1 LFIPLEV
8 ARRHEP
14 LQVKSIFTI
23 VEEHTLALH
32 ERSHMKSEE
41 LCNNIEVLRTDIRR
55 CEQAHGRKPGSVQL
69 LAVSK
74 TKPHSMI
81 EEALQCGQV
90 HFGEN
95 YAQEF
100 SEKTAALKT
109 KEIEWHFIGPLQSN
123 KTRLVAP
130 YANWVHSIDRIKIAR
145 RLSAQ
150 RSRGMPPINVCL
162 QVNIDNETAKSGVT
176 EDQLL
181 SLARQI
187 SELESIHL
195 RGLMCIPKPRSNAD
209 DQRPS
214 FARLRK
220 MLESLNQK
228 GFQLD
233 TLSMGMSGDY
243 PAAIAEGAT
252 FVRVG
257 TAIFGIRR

>member
-1 LFIPLEV
+1 ME
-8 ARRHEP
+8 
-14 LQVKSIFTI
+14 Q
-23 VEEHTLALH
+23 HTLALH

-41 LCNNIEVLRTDIRR
+41 LCKNIEDLQTDIRR
-55 CEQAHGRKPGSVQL
+55 CEQAHGRQPGSVQL

-81 EEALQCGQV
+81 EEALQCGQTR
-90 HFGEN
+90 FGEN

-100 SEKTAALKT
+100 AEKATALDA
-109 KEIEWHFIGPLQSN
+109 KEIDWHFIGPLQSN

-150 RSRGMPPINVCL
+150 RPKEMPPINICL
-162 QVNIDNETAKSGVT
+162 QVNIDDETAKSGIAANQVQ
-176 EDQLL
+176 E
-181 SLARQI
+181 LARQV
-187 SELESIHL
+187 SELENVCL
-195 RGLMCIPKPRSNAD
+195 RGLMCIPKPRSNPD
-209 DQRPS
+209 EQRPS
-214 FARLRK
+214 FAKLRQ
-220 MLESLNQK
+220 MLESLNQE

-252 FVRVG
+252 IVRVG
-257 TAIFGIRR
+257 TAIFGMRR

>member
-1 LFIPLEV
+1 M
-8 ARRHEP
+8 
-14 LQVKSIFTI
+14 
-23 VEEHTLALH
+23 EEHTLALH

-41 LCNNIEVLRTDIRR
+41 LCNNIEVLRTNIRR
-55 CEQAHGRKPGSVQL
+55 REQAHGRQPGSVQL

-81 EEALQCGQV
+81 EEALQCRQT

-100 SEKTAALKT
+100 ADKASTLKT

-130 YANWVHSIDRIKIAR
+130 YADWVHSIDRIKIAQ

-150 RSRGMPPINVCL
+150 RPEGMPPINICL
-162 QVNIDNETAKSGVT
+162 QVNIDDETAKSGVT
-176 EDQLL
+176 EEQLQA
-181 SLARQI
+181 LAQQV
-187 SELESIHL
+187 SELENIHL
-195 RGLMCIPKPRSNAD
+195 RGLMCIPNPRSNAD

-214 FARLRK
+214 FAKLRK

-252 FVRVG
+252 FVRIG
-257 TAIFGIRR
+257 TAIFGMRR